1 MLNSTLPDTAGKAAV
16 IMRVKQLTD
25 FKWTPLRDVPTYT
38 KEAGKTVDPAGV
50 EVTGMPYSSAMPNDK
65 FICENVT
72 YHTLLSAMANP
83 DSALYQ
89 KDLGGHRNSWTY
101 FGIVCNGL
109 VRYALNIIR
118 RYATKHWLDIPG
130 MRLVEKAGEYT
141 AEQIRL
147 CDVLWAY
154 VTGRTH
160 VAIITG
166 ILRDESGVIREI
178 EVSEA
183 VRPTCIRARYGVE
196 EYFEKYKQF
205 SLCRYD
211 GIDRVPAPDPE
222 DDAALKRGVSKTLP
236 AVAVDYGDKANY
248 LSGEE
253 VVISVFAPGE
263 HTVEIVRDG
272 EVIERVSLAGGAKI
286 TRKPDCG
293 HYAVRLADTGDS
305 TQFRVN
311 DPGVTFT
318 VKDGKVTFTVRP
330 SDPDSRILHMEFCS
344 APVKAAL
351 DPEGLPYGY
360 AAPNYAAWIGTV
372 EPSEEEIAS
381 GVFTREIPEGA
392 KTYKFYFRNPYGV
405 WSHSIES
412 LNV

>member
-1 MLNSTLPDTAGKAAV
+1 METKLISTLPDTPGKAAA
-16 IMRVKQLTD
+16 IARTKQLTD
-25 FKWTPLRDVPTYT
+25 FRWTPLRDVPTYT

-50 EVTGMPYSSAMPNDK
+50 EVTGMPYSSAAPNDK

-130 MRLVEKAGEYT
+130 MRLMEKAGEYT

-160 VAIITG
+160 VAIITD
-166 ILRDESGVIREI
+166 ILRDESGVIRQI

-196 EYFEKYKQF
+196 EYFEKYNKQVK
-205 SLCRYD
+205 RKN
-211 GIDRVPAPDPE
+211 DRSTLVRKRWRKTIFPSSIRRSTRISTYS
-222 DDAALKRGVSKTLP
+222 ALR
-236 AVAVDYGDKANY
+236 A
-248 LSGEE
+248 
-253 VVISVFAPGE
+253 
-263 HTVEIVRDG
+263 
-272 EVIERVSLAGGAKI
+272 
-286 TRKPDCG
+286 
-293 HYAVRLADTGDS
+293 
-305 TQFRVN
+305 
-311 DPGVTFT
+311 
-318 VKDGKVTFTVRP
+318 
-330 SDPDSRILHMEFCS
+330 
-344 APVKAAL
+344 
-351 DPEGLPYGY
+351 
-360 AAPNYAAWIGTV
+360 
-372 EPSEEEIAS
+372 
-381 GVFTREIPEGA
+381 
-392 KTYKFYFRNPYGV
+392 
-405 WSHSIES
+405 
-412 LNV
+412 